1 MDVRTDLRYFLR
13 MGDSVTAQSF
23 SRQDRTLFRNK
34 VRRCLDALAS
44 MLADGQFDISEPQLG
59 LEIELNL
66 VDDAFDPAMSNERV
80 LEAIASPAFQTELGQ
95 FNVEINVAPRPIT
108 TGNIQE
114 LENVLRAAL
123 NAADDRAHEVGCGLA
138 MIGML
143 PTLDE
148 HHFTE
153 EWLSKDP
160 RYSLLGQQVLAARG
174 EDIEL
179 RLDGRALAEGS
190 PRETLDI
197 VCDTILPEA
206 ACTSVQLH
214 LQVPPEDFAAY
225 WNSAQAIAGVQ
236 VALAANSP
244 FFAGRALWHETR
256 IPMFE
261 QATDT
266 RSQELKNQ
274 GVRPRVWFGER
285 WVTSIFDLFE
295 ENSRYFPALLPVSS
309 DEDPFE
315 VLERGGI
322 PSLSELRM
330 HNGTVYRW
338 NRPIYDT
345 QDGGYHL
352 RLENRVLPAGPSIAD
367 VLADAAFY
375 YGLVRS
381 LAEADRP
388 LWTQMTFDA
397 AEENLHSAARDGIE
411 SRLYWPGVGWVGP
424 RELVLRR
431 LLPLAAEGLDAYGAT
446 SEVRDRYLGI
456 IEQRC
461 LTGRNGATWQRS
473 HVAAREAAGES
484 RSQALHGM
492 LGEYLERMHSGEPVH
507 TWEP

>member
-1 MDVRTDLRYFLR
+1 
-13 MGDSVTAQSF
+13 MGDSIDARSF
-23 SRQDRTLFRNK
+23 TRQDRTAFRAK
-34 VRRCLDALAS
+34 TERCLDALAE
-44 MLADGQFDISEPQLG
+44 MLADGRFDDAAPQLG

-66 VDDAFDPAMSNERV
+66 VDPSGDPAMANDEA
-80 LEAIASPAFQTELGQ
+80 LEAIASPAFQTELGR
-95 FNVEINVAPRPIT
+95 FNIELNVAPRPIGGGRT
-108 TGNIQE
+108 RDLETSLRNAMNEADARVQAATGNAI
-114 LENVLRAAL
+114 
-123 NAADDRAHEVGCGLA
+123 A

-153 EWLSKDP
+153 RWISDDP
-160 RYSLLGQQVLAARG
+160 RYGALGEQVLAARG

-179 RLDGRALAEGS
+179 KLEGAPLDGAA
-190 PRETLDI
+190 PETLDI
-197 VCDTILPEA
+197 VTDTILPEA

-214 LQVPPEDFAAY
+214 LQVEPDSFAPY
-225 WNSAQAIAGVQ
+225 WNAAQAIAGVQ

-295 ENSRYFPALLPVSS
+295 ENSRYFPSLLPAVS
-309 DEDPFE
+309 DEDPFAE
-315 VLERGGI
+315 LAAGRA

-345 QDGGYHL
+345 VDGTAHL
-352 RLENRVLPAGPSIAD
+352 RVENRVLPAGPSVAD
-367 VLADAAFY
+367 VLADTAFY
-375 YGLVRS
+375 YGLVHT

-388 LWTQMTFDA
+388 LWTQMSFDA
-397 AEENLHSAARDGIE
+397 ARENLHAGARDGIE
-411 SRLYWPGVGWVGP
+411 ARVYWPEVGWVGA

-431 LLPLAAEGLDAYGAT
+431 LLPMAAEGLDAYDVDPAA
-446 SEVRDRYLGI
+446 RDRYLGI

-461 LTGRNGATWQRS
+461 VTGRNGAVWQREN
-473 HVAAREAAGES
+473 VAARERAGES
-484 RSQALHGM
+484 RADALHGM
-492 LGEYLERMHSGEPVH
+492 LRDYLARAADGSPVH
-507 TWEP
+507 TWD

>member
-1 MDVRTDLRYFLR
+1 
-13 MGDSVTAQSF
+13 MGDHVDERVFT
-23 SRQDRTLFRNK
+23 RQDRTLFREK
-34 VRRCLDALAS
+34 TARCLDALAM
-44 MLADGQFDISEPQLG
+44 MLADGQFEISEPRLG

-66 VDDAFDPAMSNERV
+66 VDDACDPAMANEAA
-80 LEAIASPAFQTELGQ
+80 LDAIADPAFQTELGQ
-95 FNVEINVAPRPIT
+95 FNIEINVEPRPLAGRSVT
-108 TGNIQE
+108 D
-114 LENVLRAAL
+114 LEHSLRASL
-123 NAADDRAHEVGCGLA
+123 NAADEKARAAGCGLA

-148 HHFTE
+148 HHFTG
-153 EWLSKDP
+153 EWLSADP
-160 RYSLLGQQVLAARG
+160 RYDLLSQQILAARG

-179 RLDGRALAEGS
+179 RLDGPALGGGFGDGAA
-190 PRETLDI
+190 RETLDI

-214 LQVPPEDFAAY
+214 LQVDPAEFAAY

-244 FFAGRALWHETR
+244 FFAGKALWHETR
-256 IPMFE
+256 IPLFE

-266 RSQELKNQ
+266 RSVELKNQ
-274 GVRPRVWFGER
+274 RVRPRVWFGER

-295 ENSRYFPALLPVSS
+295 ENSRYFPALLPATT
-309 DEDPFE
+309 DEDPFA
-315 VLERGGI
+315 VLARGGA
-322 PSLSELRM
+322 PALAELRM

-338 NRPIYDT
+338 NRPIYDGKG
-345 QDGGYHL
+345 DRYHL
-352 RLENRVLPAGPSIAD
+352 RLENRVLPAGPSIVD

-375 YGLVRS
+375 YGLVHA
-381 LAEADRP
+381 LAQADRP

-411 SRLYWPGVGWVGP
+411 SRLYWPEVGWIGP

-431 LLPLAAEGLDAYGAT
+431 LLALAAEGLDGYGVDPA
-446 SEVRDRYLGI
+446 ERDRYLGV

-461 LTGRNGATWQRS
+461 LTGRNGAVWQREN
-473 HVAAREAAGES
+473 VAARERAGET

-492 LGEYLERMHSGEPVH
+492 LADYLEHMHAGDPVH
-507 TWEP
+507 TWEL

>member
-1 MDVRTDLRYFLR
+1 
-13 MGDSVTAQSF
+13 MGDSIEAQSF
-23 SRQDRTLFRNK
+23 TRQDRTRFRAK
-34 VRRCLDALAS
+34 TERCLDALAE
-44 MLADGQFDISEPQLG
+44 MLADGRFDGAASQLG

-66 VDDAFDPAMSNERV
+66 VDPQRDPAMANDAA
-80 LEAIASPAFQTELGQ
+80 LDAIASPAFQTELGR
-95 FNVEINVAPRPIT
+95 FNIEVNVAPRPIDGT
-108 TGNIQE
+108 HLRD
-114 LENVLRAAL
+114 LETSLRAAMT
-123 NAADDRAHEVGCGLA
+123 AADERVRSATGTSIA

-153 EWLSKDP
+153 RWISADP

-179 RLDGRALAEGS
+179 ALDGA
-190 PRETLDI
+190 PLDDGEPDRLEI
-197 VCDTILPEA
+197 VTDTILPEA

-214 LQVPPEDFAAY
+214 LQVEPDSFADY
-225 WNSAQAIAGVQ
+225 WNAAQAIAGVQ

-295 ENSRYFPALLPVSS
+295 ENSRYFPALLPAVSE
-309 DEDPFE
+309 EDPFQALAE
-315 VLERGGI
+315 GRA
-322 PSLSELRM
+322 PSLAELRM

-345 QDGGYHL
+345 VDGTAHL
-352 RLENRVLPAGPSIAD
+352 RVENRVLPAGPSVVD
-367 VLADAAFY
+367 VLADTAFY
-375 YGLVRS
+375 YGLVRT

-388 LWTQMTFDA
+388 LWTQMSFDA
-397 AEENLHSAARDGIE
+397 AAENLHAGARDGIE
-411 SRLYWPGVGWVGP
+411 ARLYWPEVGWVGA

-431 LLPLAAEGLDAYGAT
+431 LLPMAAEGLDAYGVDP
-446 SEVRDRYLGI
+446 EVRDRYLGI

-461 LTGRNGATWQRS
+461 VTGRNGAVWQREN
-473 HVAAREAAGES
+473 VAARERAGQS
-484 RSQALHGM
+484 RADALHGM
-492 LGEYLERMHSGEPVH
+492 LGDYLERAQDGAPVH
-507 TWEP
+507 TWE

>member
-1 MDVRTDLRYFLR
+1 
-13 MGDSVTAQSF
+13 MGDSIEQRTF
-23 SRQDRTLFRNK
+23 TRQDRTRFRAK
-34 VRRCLDALAS
+34 TEVCLDALGE
-44 MLADGQFDISEPQLG
+44 MLADGRFEGTDPQLG

-66 VDDAFDPAMSNERV
+66 VDPSGDPAMANESA
-80 LEAIASPAFQTELGQ
+80 LEAIASPAFQTELGR
-95 FNVEINVAPRPIT
+95 FNIEVNVAPRPI
-108 TGNIQE
+108 GGERMPE
-114 LENVLRAAL
+114 LEASLRAAM
-123 NAADDRAHEVGCGLA
+123 NAADERVRAATGNSIA

-153 EWLSKDP
+153 RWISADP
-160 RYSLLGQQVLAARG
+160 RYGLLGQQVLAARG

-179 RLDGRALAEGS
+179 TLEGS
-190 PRETLDI
+190 PLPDGGREQLDI
-197 VCDTILPEA
+197 VTDTILPEA

-214 LQVPPEDFAAY
+214 LQVEPDAFASY
-225 WNSAQAIAGVQ
+225 WNAAQAIAGVQ

-295 ENSRYFPALLPVSS
+295 ENSRYFPALLPAVT
-309 DEDPFE
+309 DEDPFAE
-315 VLERGGI
+315 LAEGRA
-322 PSLSELRM
+322 PSLAELRM

-345 QDGGYHL
+345 VDGTAHL
-352 RLENRVLPAGPSIAD
+352 RVENRVLPAGPSVVD
-367 VLADAAFY
+367 VLADTAFY
-375 YGLVRS
+375 YGLVHT

-388 LWTQMTFDA
+388 LWTQMSFDA
-397 AEENLHSAARDGIE
+397 AAENLHAGARDGIDG
-411 SRLYWPGVGWVGP
+411 RLYWPEVGWVSP

-431 LLPLAAEGLDAYGAT
+431 LLPMAAEGLDAYGVDPAA
-446 SEVRDRYLGI
+446 RDRYLGI

-461 LTGRNGATWQRS
+461 ATGRNGAVWQREN
-473 HVAAREAAGES
+473 VFARERAGES

-492 LGEYLERMHSGEPVH
+492 LQDYLVRAEDGSPVH
-507 TWEP
+507 SWD

>member
-1 MDVRTDLRYFLR
+1 
-13 MGDSVTAQSF
+13 MGDSVDVRSF
-23 SRQDRTLFRNK
+23 TRQDRTRFRLQ
-34 VRRCLDALAS
+34 VGRCLDALAT
-44 MLADGQFDISEPQLG
+44 MLAEGQFDVSEPQLG

-66 VDDAFDPAMSNERV
+66 VDDAGDPAMSNEAV
-80 LEAIASPAFQTELGQ
+80 LEAIANPAFQTELGQ
-95 FNVEINVAPRPIT
+95 FNIEINVAPRPLDGQGIGQLET
-108 TGNIQE
+108 T
-114 LENVLRAAL
+114 LRMAL
-123 NAADDRAHEVGCGLA
+123 NAADERARSAGSGLA

-153 EWLSKDP
+153 QWISADP
-160 RYSLLGQQVLAARG
+160 RYGMLGQQVLAARG

-179 RLDGRALAEGS
+179 QLDGRSLREGGR
-190 PRETLDI
+190 RETLDI

-214 LQVPPEDFAAY
+214 LQIPPEEFASY

-266 RSQELKNQ
+266 RPQELKNQ

-285 WVTSIFDLFE
+285 WITSIFDLFE
-295 ENSRYFPALLPVSS
+295 ENSRYFPALLPVWTQ
-309 DEDPFE
+309 EDPFQ
-315 VLERGGI
+315 VLARGES
-322 PSLSELRM
+322 PALSELRM
-330 HNGTVYRW
+330 HNGTIYRW
-338 NRPIYDT
+338 NRPIYDVGE
-345 QDGGYHL
+345 GGHHL
-352 RLENRVLPAGPSIAD
+352 RLENRVLPGGPSVAD

-381 LAEADRP
+381 LADADRP
-388 LWTQMTFDA
+388 LWSQMTFDA

-411 SRLYWPGVGWVGP
+411 SRLYWPEMGWVGP

-431 LLPLAAEGLDAYGAT
+431 LLPAAAEGLDAYGVDAD
-446 SEVRDRYLGI
+446 VRDRYLGI

-461 LTGRNGATWQRS
+461 LTGRNGAVWQREQ
-473 HVAAREAAGES
+473 VAAREAAGES
-484 RSQALHGM
+484 RSAALHGM
-492 LGEYLERMHSGEPVH
+492 LAEYLQRMHEGEPVH
-507 TWEP
+507 TWWDR

>member
-1 MDVRTDLRYFLR
+1 
-13 MGDSVTAQSF
+13 MGDRIDARSF
-23 SRQDRTLFRNK
+23 TRQDRTKFRAK
-34 VRRCLDALAS
+34 TERCLDALGV
-44 MLADGQFDISEPQLG
+44 MLAEGRFAAAEPQLG

-66 VDDAFDPAMSNERV
+66 VDGQGDPAMANDAA
-80 LEAIASPAFQTELGQ
+80 LEAIASPAFQTELGR
-95 FNVEINVAPRPIT
+95 FNIEVNVAPRPID
-108 TGNIQE
+108 GVHMRD
-114 LENVLRAAL
+114 LETSLRAAMT
-123 NAADDRAHEVGCGLA
+123 AADDRVQAATGDSIA

-153 EWLSKDP
+153 RWISADP
-160 RYSLLGQQVLAARG
+160 RYDLLGQQVLAARG

-179 RLDGRALAEGS
+179 KLEGARLSDGR
-190 PRETLDI
+190 RESLDI
-197 VCDTILPEA
+197 VTDTILPEA

-214 LQVPPEDFAAY
+214 LQVAPDAFASY
-225 WNSAQAIAGVQ
+225 WNAAQSIAGVQ

-295 ENSRYFPALLPVSS
+295 ENSRYFPSLLPALS

-315 VLERGGI
+315 GI
-322 PSLSELRM
+322 EAGRAPSLAELRM

-338 NRPIYDT
+338 NRPIYDVA
-345 QDGGYHL
+345 DGRAHL
-352 RLENRVLPAGPSIAD
+352 RVENRVLPAGPSVVD
-367 VLADAAFY
+367 VLADTAFY
-375 YGLVRS
+375 YGLVHT
-381 LAEADRP
+381 LAEGERP
-388 LWTQMTFDA
+388 LWTQMSFDA
-397 AEENLHSAARDGIE
+397 AAENLHAGARDGIDG
-411 SRLYWPGVGWVGP
+411 RLYWPEVGWVSP

-431 LLPLAAEGLDAYGAT
+431 LLPMAAEGLDAYGVDP
-446 SEVRDRYLGI
+446 EVRDRYLGV

-461 LTGRNGATWQRS
+461 ATGRNGAVWQRED
-473 HVAAREAAGES
+473 VVAREKAGATRAE
-484 RSQALHGM
+484 ALHGM
-492 LGEYLERMHSGEPVH
+492 LGAYLERAQAGEPVH
-507 TWEP
+507 TWDH

>member
-1 MDVRTDLRYFLR
+1 
-13 MGDSVTAQSF
+13 MGDRIDARSF
-23 SRQDRTLFRNK
+23 TRQDRTKFRAK
-34 VRRCLDALAS
+34 TEQCLDALAE
-44 MLADGQFDISEPQLG
+44 MLADGRFDGALPQLG

-66 VDDAFDPAMSNERV
+66 VDPAGDPAMANEAA
-80 LEAIASPAFQTELGQ
+80 LEAIASPAFQTELGR
-95 FNVEINVAPRPIT
+95 FNIEVNVAPRPIGGGRT
-108 TGNIQE
+108 RDLETSLRNAIDEADARVQAATGNAI
-114 LENVLRAAL
+114 
-123 NAADDRAHEVGCGLA
+123 A

-153 EWLSKDP
+153 RWISEDP

-179 RLDGRALAEGS
+179 KLDGVPLPGR
-190 PRETLDI
+190 PRESLDI
-197 VCDTILPEA
+197 VTDTILPEA

-214 LQVPPEDFAAY
+214 LQVEPDSFAPY
-225 WNSAQAIAGVQ
+225 WNAAQAMAGVQ

-295 ENSRYFPALLPVSS
+295 ENSRYFPALLPAVT
-309 DEDPFE
+309 DEDPFAE
-315 VLERGGI
+315 LAAGRA
-322 PSLSELRM
+322 PSLAELRM

-345 QDGGYHL
+345 VDGTAHL
-352 RLENRVLPAGPSIAD
+352 RVENRVLPAGPTVVD
-367 VLADAAFY
+367 VLADTAFY
-375 YGLVRS
+375 YGLVRT

-388 LWTQMTFDA
+388 LWTQMSFDA
-397 AEENLHSAARDGIE
+397 AAENLRAGARDGIE
-411 SRLYWPGVGWVGP
+411 ARLYWPEVGWVGA

-431 LLPLAAEGLDAYGAT
+431 LLPMAAEGLDAYGVDPAA
-446 SEVRDRYLGI
+446 RDRYLGI

-461 LTGRNGATWQRS
+461 VTGRNGATWQRGS
-473 HVAAREAAGES
+473 VAARERAGQTRAE
-484 RSQALHGM
+484 ALHGM
-492 LGEYLERMHSGEPVH
+492 LRDYLELARAGEPVH
-507 TWEP
+507 TWE